1 MNYILFIQ
9 NLLQENTSV
18 NYKEEISFC
27 SKLRYN
33 QNLHAHDLYKRFKVK
48 KLVATILSGLFIIS
62 GIGAQEAITPDEWQ
76 VREVSASE
84 NSFRETGSLDGF
96 ASYTGGA
103 IPHDAAITDRKV
115 VFVYQTALKVP
126 ADGSRI
132 ALLVG
137 PSDYPC
143 DFYLNGHLLGHIGNH
158 GTYYNSTVYY
168 ASRYAIDPAILT
180 GTDTLVIEAFPTYE
194 VTALPIVKIGG
205 WDGIARELFW
215 RNLMNVNLI
224 QASVV
229 FALVLGAFFILLYLM
244 GSHDKKYLWF
254 ILVCFTFALSYTNMS
269 MYNDGQDV
277 MVFDKMTRCGMPL
290 STFLLFMFAREFS
303 GFRVKNRKIGNA
315 LDVVLFVP
323 VLASCIATIA
333 GSGKEAVFTTFS
345 KYTTGM
351 LMPLFLL
358 LTLAFLVYGLVKRP
372 GADTIG
378 VLVGFSS
385 LIAASVH
392 DITLSIAGKIPF
404 FWIVPYGYLGFVLSI
419 FFVLALDQTAVLKK
433 TRKQALVMETQHEAL
448 SNVVKNLTQVSEGL
462 VSSSKILSDTMND
475 TLAVVENYGMENRAI
490 LDEVSKQAK
499 TVEQQIEKI
508 TDRLTTQASRIPEA
522 IANQTKAAKGV
533 TDALQELGERISGSL
548 GAVEQSNGFIS
559 GLAGD
564 ADGSRKVVHNS
575 WEALSRVEKTSE
587 QVKAVLGMI
596 GDLSEQINVLS
607 INAAIES
614 ARYGNAG
621 KGFAV
626 IAQEIRKFS
635 NQSQENLKQSF
646 DGVQEMS
653 EAIAETIKNHDAVR
667 AALEE
672 IISKSHRAAEQSASI
687 TRLVHEQEEESRSMA
702 SGADRMIRETNTL
715 ESLSQEERTMNENLK
730 QTLSDIAGNFELLSR
745 RLENQGTMKE
755 TLFIS
760 IDQMRSIMQVNED
773 NINKLKVS
781 IQNAQDANQTA

>member
-1 MNYILFIQ
+1 MSFWQ
-9 NLLQENTSV
+9 NLGYTD
-18 NYKEEISFC
+18 I
-27 SKLRYN
+27 
-33 QNLHAHDLYKRFKVK
+33 LHAYDLYKRFKVK
-48 KLVATILSGLFIIS
+48 KLVTSILAGLFILS
-62 GIGAQEAITPDEWQ
+62 GIGAQEAITPEEWQ
-76 VREVSASE
+76 VREVSATES
-84 NSFRETGSLDGF
+84 SFRETGNLDGF
-96 ASYTGGA
+96 ASYRGGP
-103 IPHDAAITDRKV
+103 IPHDATITDRKV
-115 VFVYQTALKVP
+115 VFVYRTALKVP
-126 ADGSRI
+126 ADGSRL
-132 ALLVG
+132 ALMIG
-137 PSDYPC
+137 PADYPC
-143 DFYLNGHLLGHIGNH
+143 DVYFNGRLLGHLGNH
-158 GTYYNSTVYY
+158 GAYYNSTVYY
-168 ASRYAIDPAILT
+168 ASRFAIDPAAVT
-180 GTDTLVIEAFPTYE
+180 GDDTFVIEAFPTYE

-229 FALVLGAFFILLYLM
+229 FAIILGAFFILLYLM

-269 MYNDGQDV
+269 LYNDGQDV
-277 MVFDKMTRCGMPL
+277 MVFDKITRCGMPM
-290 STFLLFMFAREFS
+290 STFFLFMFAREFS
-303 GFRVKNRKIGNA
+303 GFRIKNRKIGNA
-315 LDVVLFVP
+315 VDIGLFVP
-323 VLASCIATIA
+323 VIASCIATLTS
-333 GSGKEAVFTTFS
+333 SGKEAVFLTFS

-351 LMPLFLL
+351 LVPLFLI
-358 LTLAFLVYGLVKRP
+358 LTLTFLVYGLVKRP

-378 VLVGFSS
+378 VFVGFST
-385 LIAASVH
+385 LVAASVH
-392 DITLSIAGKIPF
+392 DIIVSMAGEIPF
-404 FWIVPYGYLGFVLSI
+404 FWIIPYGYLGYVLSI

-448 SNVVKNLTQVSEGL
+448 TSVVKNLTQVSEGL

-475 TLAVVENYGMENRAI
+475 TLAVVENYGLENRAI
-490 LDEVSKQAK
+490 LDEVGKQAK
-499 TVEQQIEKI
+499 TVERQIEKI
-508 TDRLTTQASRIPEA
+508 TDRLTTSASRIPEA
-522 IANQTKAAKGV
+522 ISNQTKAAKGV

-564 ADGSRKVVHNS
+564 ADGSRRVVHNS
-575 WEALSRVEKTSE
+575 REALSRVEKTSE

-672 IISKSHRAAEQSASI
+672 IISKSHMAAEQSASI

-715 ESLSQEERTMNENLK
+715 ESLSQEERTMNEELK
-730 QTLSDIAGNFELLSR
+730 KTLSEIAGNFEVLSR

-773 NINKLKVS
+773 NIEKLKVS